1 MGLRSPSIDPGGL
14 ESVTDQAARGDAAF
28 YRDTRSRVL
37 KSAVW
42 KSSRRSLPMS
52 GSMGSSTDP
61 EGSTEPEDHRAKARA
76 YAALATQLAARGN
89 GGAQI
94 GV

>member
-1 MGLRSPSIDPGGL
+1 MTKPVEITPAELALILDAL
-14 ESVTDQAARGDAAF
+14 EDASF

-37 KSAVW
+37 KSAVR

-61 EGSTEPEDHRAKARA
+61 EGSTEPEDHRAKALA
-76 YAALATQLAARGN
+76 YAALATQLVARGN